1 MPSPTTPTSSFRLQE
16 TFTALEKG
24 CEKKLERNNSEL
36 SASEFQNELV
46 SLTAEIILSE
56 NRILSLSSSNFE
68 VKNLMTMRN

>member
-1 MPSPTTPTSSFRLQE
+1 M
-16 TFTALEKG
+16 
-24 CEKKLERNNSEL
+24 

-68 VKNLMTMRN
+68 VKKSHDREELGYEPCCINNTFGDVVGKGG